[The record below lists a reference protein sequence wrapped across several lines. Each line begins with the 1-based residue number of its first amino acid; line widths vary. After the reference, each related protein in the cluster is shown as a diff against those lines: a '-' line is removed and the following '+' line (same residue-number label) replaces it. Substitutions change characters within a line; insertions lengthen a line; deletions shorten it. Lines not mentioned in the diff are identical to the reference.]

1 MEANWLLISAH
12 PSPVDTNRCT
22 VDFVDGVLEVLTGKN
37 VFSTL
42 WSHTA
47 ANVGFFLTEL
57 PCQKLMAEDPNP

>member
-22 VDFVDGVLEVLTGKN
+22 VDFVDGVLEGLTGKN

-47 ANVGFFLTEL
+47 ANVGFF
-57 PCQKLMAEDPNP
+57 PNRASLSKTDGGGP